1 VRAALAVA
9 AAAAVVGVA
18 KAGATAGFR
27 TPTLREAR
35 AATVSTL
42 KAKHLKYYWVA
53 CVQTPHRYQ
62 GAHVV
67 RCNVDFGDPHVVAYC
82 TVFQGP
88 AAVTQFTDPA
98 IPCGPDVA
106 GPQFTITSSG

>member
-1 VRAALAVA
+1 MRVVLPVA
-9 AAAAVVGVA
+9 AAAVLVSAA
-18 KAGATAGFR
+18 AAGATAGFR
-27 TPTLREAR
+27 TPSLREAR

-42 KAKHLKYYWVA
+42 KAKHLTYHWVA
-53 CVQTPHRYQ
+53 CVETPHRYQ

-67 RCNVDFGDPHVVAYC
+67 RCNVDFGDPHIVAYC
-82 TVFQGP
+82 TVFRGD

-98 IPCGPDVA
+98 IPCGPDLA